1 MLSAPLFGELIEPEP
16 LPPPLTVDE
25 EEDDNDGGAIEGDV
39 LGEVLLA
46 QKPSMSLN
54 SPHMDFR
61 LMSCV

>member
-1 MLSAPLFGELIEPEP
+1 MLSAPLFGKLIEPEP
-16 LPPPLTVDE
+16 PPPPLTVD
-25 EEDDNDGGAIEGDV
+25 DDNNGGAIEGDV

-61 LMSCV
+61 LMRCV